1 MVFQNNTYDVLIVS
15 SSKKFNTAIMPIL
28 PETDY
33 WPVTFAGS
41 INEAYRMM
49 IGKSFDLVIV
59 NAPLP
64 DEFGTEFAVEAV
76 KNDDTCILLIVANT
90 LYEDTYYRMLP
101 FGIITMSKPA
111 NLPMLAHNLRV
122 LCVMR
127 ERLRKLRQKQI
138 TVEEKM
144 EEIRVI
150 NRAKWELINRK
161 NMTEPTA
168 HQYIIQESMNRR
180 MTKKAVAEE
189 IINMMYEAGG

>member
-1 MVFQNNTYDVLIVS
+1 
-15 SSKKFNTAIMPIL
+15 MPIL

-64 DEFGTEFAVEAV
+64 DEFGSEFAIEAV

-111 NLPMLAHNLRV
+111 NLQMLAHNLRV

>member
-1 MVFQNNTYDVLIVS
+1 
-15 SSKKFNTAIMPIL
+15 
-28 PETDY
+28 
-33 WPVTFAGS
+33 
-41 INEAYRMM
+41 
-49 IGKSFDLVIV
+49 
-59 NAPLP
+59 
-64 DEFGTEFAVEAV
+64 
-76 KNDDTCILLIVANT
+76 
-90 LYEDTYYRMLP
+90 MLP

-111 NLPMLAHNLRV
+111 NLQMLSHNLRV

-127 ERLRKLRQKQI
+127 ERLRKLKQKQI

-189 IINMMYEAGG
+189 IINMYEAGG